1 MQNGVADSQIDLNS
15 TQKSIYCLKLK
26 LLKYSDEIYQ
36 CQGCLS
42 DDWYVI
48 IFICMINT

>member
-1 MQNGVADSQIDLNS
+1 MQNRVADSQIDLNR

-42 DDWYVI
+42 DD
-48 IFICMINT
+48 

>member
-36 CQGCLS
+36 CQGFLF

-48 IFICMINT
+48 IFICMINN

>member
-1 MQNGVADSQIDLNS
+1 MQNGVADSQVDLNS

-36 CQGCLS
+36 CQGFLF
-42 DDWYVI
+42 DD
-48 IFICMINT
+48 